1 MTSDDD
7 EMITFFAKAVK
18 VCKTVMPPDCSV
30 FGLVAFLGNAW
41 LLEVKPPAYD
51 CSPEEMM
58 AFLAKVFDGWYVIVA
73 ALTLEE
79 GDPDAFKMF
88 ALASADRGDLGPLR
102 QKLSWCAEF
111 INYGKSQAGKTRKHV
126 KQQAILEGFNLD
138 YREIKHRAIEAA
150 YIAAQIRT
158 IWKEVYGKFYRG
170 RGLKS
175 GEWFAAASMQI
186 YCVDKGGKVMLDAD
200 GYGVPDELAVNAAQK
215 AIAKS
220 TGQQPRSRS
229 PLDGGLLGL

>member
-1 MTSDDD
+1 MADALPELSWTSPRYEIKVYTYEPRQRLSERRRPRLQGREASRPGGMGPAPRPDHHRHDRQRGADNEGQAVTSDDD

-88 ALASADRGDLGPLR
+88 ALKRIPVTLKHILR
-102 QKLSWCAEF
+102 A
-111 INYGKSQAGKTRKHV
+111 
-126 KQQAILEGFNLD
+126 
-138 YREIKHRAIEAA
+138 
-150 YIAAQIRT
+150 
-158 IWKEVYGKFYRG
+158 
-170 RGLKS
+170 
-175 GEWFAAASMQI
+175 
-186 YCVDKGGKVMLDAD
+186 
-200 GYGVPDELAVNAAQK
+200 
-215 AIAKS
+215 
-220 TGQQPRSRS
+220 
-229 PLDGGLLGL
+229 